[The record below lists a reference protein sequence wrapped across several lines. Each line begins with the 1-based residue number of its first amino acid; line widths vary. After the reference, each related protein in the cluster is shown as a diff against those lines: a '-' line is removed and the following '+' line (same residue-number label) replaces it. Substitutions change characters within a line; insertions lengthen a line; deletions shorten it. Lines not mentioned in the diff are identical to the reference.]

1 MFKNAHVVFT
11 FNKTFNRMRVK
22 DTGGW
27 WRIVIDYAAKSAKFC
42 TGEGE
47 RGAIPTSASKLLEFR
62 SLCAFL
68 TANLP
73 SVFDLLGD
81 GWKPTLASNFKL
93 LKNSKLQNPAEA
105 VSVNQNSHSTQ
116 RTLRNNSATTGDDEV
131 RNPSG

>member
-47 RGAIPTSASKLLEFR
+47 RGAIPTVGLDHHTFAHTA
-62 SLCAFL
+62 LCARTFWL
-68 TANLP
+68 DLP
-73 SVFDLLGD
+73 IRRRI
-81 GWKPTLASNFKL
+81 T
-93 LKNSKLQNPAEA
+93 SK
-105 VSVNQNSHSTQ
+105 
-116 RTLRNNSATTGDDEV
+116 
-131 RNPSG
+131 